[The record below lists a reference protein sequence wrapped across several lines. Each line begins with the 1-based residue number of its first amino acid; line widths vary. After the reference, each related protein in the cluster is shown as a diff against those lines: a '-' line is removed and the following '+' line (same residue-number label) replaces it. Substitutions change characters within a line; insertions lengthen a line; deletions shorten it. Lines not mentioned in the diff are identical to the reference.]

1 MTPLDRV
8 DEVRRQFQFVT
19 PDHIKEP
26 IKRRVR
32 RLVPRDAQSRRE
44 HFPLLGF
51 KIEHLNQTGVVV
63 SLCLFLQKEIV
74 VGFGIASA
82 SDHSEIGRW
91 VRRVLNN
98 AHSVLAAML
107 AEGTFNL
114 PEFGKLNI
122 EHKALIE
129 GLLKL

>member
-1 MTPLDRV
+1 MATLDRV
-8 DEVRRQFQFVT
+8 DKVIRQFQFVS
-19 PDHIKEP
+19 PDHIKVT
-26 IKRRVR
+26 IQRRDC

-44 HFPLLGF
+44 YFPLFGL
-51 KIEHLNQTGVVV
+51 EVENLNKTGVVV

-74 VGFGIASA
+74 VRFDLAAASN
-82 SDHSEIGRW
+82 HSEIGRW

-107 AEGTFNL
+107 AEGIVNL

-122 EHKALIE
+122 EQEALIE
-129 GLLKL
+129 GLLEL